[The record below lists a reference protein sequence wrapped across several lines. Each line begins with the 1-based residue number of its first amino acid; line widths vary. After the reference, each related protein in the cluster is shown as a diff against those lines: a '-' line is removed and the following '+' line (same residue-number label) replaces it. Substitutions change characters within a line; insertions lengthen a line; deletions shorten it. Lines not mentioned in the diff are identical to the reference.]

1 MSTDRAED
9 VALTEAAFRI
19 ANERTSRWEER
30 HRDRAE
36 ELYLCECAA
45 RPCRERIR
53 LTREQYEAVRSDVR
67 RFFVVPGHV
76 IPDLETVVE
85 SFAAYQ
91 VIEKPNALMD
101 LLREP
106 IRGIIAPAKPLTRH
120 ARSRTRSTP
129 QARKRRGGARQ
140 RGFGRRQV
148 TS

>member
-1 MSTDRAED
+1 MSTDQAEE
-9 VALTEAAFRI
+9 VALIEAAFRI

-45 RPCRERIR
+45 RPCRERIP
-53 LTREQYEAVRSDVR
+53 LTREQYEAVRSDAR

-85 SFAAYQ
+85 SFEDYQ

-101 LLREP
+101 LLRETDP
-106 IRGIIAPAKPLTRH
+106 REHRAGKGVDAARRIADEIDPA
-120 ARSRTRSTP
+120 
-129 QARKRRGGARQ
+129 GA
-140 RGFGRRQV
+140 
-148 TS
+148 

>member
-1 MSTDRAED
+1 MSTDWAEE

-30 HRDRAE
+30 HREGAQ

-85 SFAAYQ
+85 SFTTYQ
-91 VIEKPNALMD
+91 VIEKPTALMV
-101 LLREP
+101 LLGETDPLGHGAGEAADAARTIPDE
-106 IRGIIAPAKPLTRH
+106 IDPA
-120 ARSRTRSTP
+120 
-129 QARKRRGGARQ
+129 
-140 RGFGRRQV
+140 
-148 TS
+148 

>member
-30 HRDRAE
+30 HRDRAQ

-53 LTREQYEAVRSDVR
+53 LTREEPERVRSDVR

-85 SFAAYQ
+85 SFGAYQ
-91 VIEKPNALMD
+91 VIGKPKPMMD
-101 LLREP
+101 FVR
-106 IRGIIAPAKPLTRH
+106 
-120 ARSRTRSTP
+120 
-129 QARKRRGGARQ
+129 
-140 RGFGRRQV
+140 
-148 TS
+148 

>member
-1 MSTDRAED
+1 MSTDWAEE

-30 HRDRAE
+30 HRDRAQ

-45 RPCRERIR
+45 RPCRERIP

-91 VIEKPNALMD
+91 VIEKPNALID
-101 LLREP
+101 LLTQTNPRAPRAGEAADAA
-106 IRGIIAPAKPLTRH
+106 RTIADEIDPA
-120 ARSRTRSTP
+120 AE
-129 QARKRRGGARQ
+129 
-140 RGFGRRQV
+140 
-148 TS
+148 

>member
-45 RPCRERIR
+45 RPCRERIA

-67 RFFVVPGHV
+67 HFFVVPGHV

-91 VIEKPNALMD
+91 VIEKPKALMD
-101 LLREP
+101 LSEKP
-106 IRGIIAPAKPLTRH
+106 IRGMIAPATPLMRP
-120 ARSRTRSTP
+120 ARSRTRSIP
-129 QARKRRGGARQ
+129 QERERHGVGPAAARIGDGE
-140 RGFGRRQV
+140 
-148 TS
+148 

>member
-1 MSTDRAED
+1 MSTDRAEE

-45 RPCRERIR
+45 RPCRQRIP
-53 LTREQYEAVRSDVR
+53 LTREQYEAVRSDTR

-85 SFAAYQ
+85 SFPGYQ
-91 VIEKPNALMD
+91 IIEKPNALMD
-101 LLREP
+101 LLRETDP
-106 IRGIIAPAKPLTRH
+106 RDQRAGEATDAARTIADEIDPA
-120 ARSRTRSTP
+120 
-129 QARKRRGGARQ
+129 GA
-140 RGFGRRQV
+140 
-148 TS
+148 